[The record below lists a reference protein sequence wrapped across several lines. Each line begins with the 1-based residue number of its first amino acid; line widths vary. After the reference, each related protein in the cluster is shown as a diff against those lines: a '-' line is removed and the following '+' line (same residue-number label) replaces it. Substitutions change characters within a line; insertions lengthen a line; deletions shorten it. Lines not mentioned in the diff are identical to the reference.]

1 MKIVAGGV
9 AVAVIAVAVAVAT
22 LGMQSQN
29 HEQENT
35 VRVAFFPNIGHSI
48 AIVGMERGTFSEK
61 LGNQSTIKTRL
72 FDSGPQ
78 VIEAMFA
85 NEIDIAYVGP
95 GPTINGF
102 LKSDGKA
109 LKILAGAA
117 SGGVSLVVHPNSG
130 ITSSTDFSGKRI
142 AAPQIGNTQDVSLRN
157 FLSENNLKPVEK
169 GGTVYVINVVNP
181 DIFTLFS
188 KGDLDAA
195 WVPEPWATRLVQQL
209 GGVRLFQEKELWP
222 DQKFSSGVLIV
233 RSEFLE
239 KHPDLVQK
247 WLNAHVQTADW
258 INEHRDETEII
269 YNDFLKKSTGKTLP
283 PEMLHEAFSNLQI
296 TYDPI
301 ESSVYT
307 FAERANSL
315 GYLGREGY
323 SLEGIFYTE
332 PLDSIKREIISP

>member
-1 MKIVAGGV
+1 MKIITGGV
-9 AVAVIAVAVAVAT
+9 VATIAIAVAVLV
-22 LGMQSQN
+22 LGTQSAN
-29 HEQENT
+29 HEQENS

-48 AIVGMERGTFSEK
+48 AIVGIEREIFSEK
-61 LGNQSTIKTRL
+61 LGNQTTIKTRV

-85 NEIDIAYVGP
+85 NEIDLAYVGP
-95 GPTINGF
+95 GPAINGF
-102 LKSDGKA
+102 LKSDGKS

-130 ITSSTDFSGKRI
+130 IKSPSDFSGKRI

-157 FLSENNLKPVEK
+157 FLYQNNLKPSEK

-188 KGDLDAA
+188 KGELDAA

-209 GGVRLFQEKELWP
+209 GGIRLFQEKDLWP
-222 DQKFSSGVLIV
+222 DQKFSSAVLIV

-239 KHPDLVQK
+239 KHSDVVQK
-247 WLNAHVQTADW
+247 WVEAHVQTSDW

-269 YNDFLKKSTGKTLP
+269 YNDFLKKHTGKTLP
-283 PEMLHEAFSNLQI
+283 PEILHEAFSNLQI
-296 TYDPI
+296 TSDPI
-301 ESSVYT
+301 ESSIYT
-307 FAERANSL
+307 FAERANTL

-323 SLEGIFYTE
+323 VLDGIFFTE
-332 PLDSIKREIISP
+332 PLNSVKKEIIS

>member
-1 MKIVAGGV
+1 MKIIVGGV
-9 AVAVIAVAVAVAT
+9 IVAIAVVVAISSFGT
-22 LGMQSQN
+22 QYSN
-29 HEQENT
+29 EDKENK

-48 AIVGMERGTFSEK
+48 AIVGMEKGTFSEK
-61 LGNQSTIKTRL
+61 LGNQTTIKTRL

-95 GPTINGF
+95 GPAINGF
-102 LKSDGKA
+102 LKSDGKS
-109 LKILAGAA
+109 LKILAGTA
-117 SGGVSLVVHPNSG
+117 SSGVSLVVHPNSG
-130 ITSSTDFSGKRI
+130 IKSPKDFSGKKI
-142 AAPQIGNTQDVSLRN
+142 AAPQIGNTQDISLRS
-157 FLSENNLKPVEK
+157 FLYQNNLKPVEK

-188 KGDLDAA
+188 KGELDAA

-209 GGVRLFQEKELWP
+209 GGIRLFQEKELWP
-222 DQKFSSGVLIV
+222 DQKFSSVVLIV

-239 KHPDLVQK
+239 KHHDVVQK
-247 WLNAHVQTADW
+247 WVEAHVQTSDW
-258 INEHRDETEII
+258 INEHPDETEII
-269 YNDFLKKSTGKTLP
+269 FNDFLKKNTGKTFQ
-283 PEMLHEAFSNLQI
+283 PELLHEAFSNLQI

-301 ESSVYT
+301 ESSIYT

-323 SLEGIFYTE
+323 SLEGMFYTE
-332 PLDSIKREIISP
+332 PLDSIKKEIIS

>member
-1 MKIVAGGV
+1 MKIVAGV
-9 AVAVIAVAVAVAT
+9 VVTVAVAVAVVIFST
-22 LGMQSQN
+22 QSAN
-29 HEQENT
+29 HERENT
-35 VRVAFFPNIGHSI
+35 IRVAFFPNIGHSI
-48 AIVGMERGTFSEK
+48 AIVGMEKGMFLEK
-61 LGNQSTIKTRL
+61 LGNQTSIKTRL

-85 NEIDIAYVGP
+85 NEIDLAYVGP
-95 GPTINGF
+95 GPAINGF
-102 LKSDGKA
+102 LKSDGKS

-117 SGGVSLVVHPNSG
+117 SGGVSLVVHPNSE
-130 ITSSTDFSGKRI
+130 IKSPADFSGKRI

-222 DQKFSSGVLIV
+222 DQKFSSVVFIV

-247 WLNAHVQTADW
+247 WLNVHVQTADW

-332 PLDSIKREIISP
+332 PLNSIRKEIIS

>member
-1 MKIVAGGV
+1 M
-9 AVAVIAVAVAVAT
+9 IAVTIIT
-22 LGMQSQN
+22 LGTPSS
-29 HEQENT
+29 HSSQENT

-48 AIVGMERGTFSEK
+48 AIVGMEKGIFAEK
-61 LGNQSTIKTRL
+61 LGNQTFIETRL

-78 VIEAMFA
+78 VIESIFA

-95 GPTINGF
+95 APAINGF

-117 SGGVSLVVHPNSG
+117 SGGVSLVVHPDSK
-130 ITSSTDFSGKRI
+130 IESVDDFSGKRI
-142 AAPQIGNTQDVSLRN
+142 AAPQIGNTQDISLRN
-157 FLSENNLKPVEK
+157 YLYQNNLKPAEK
-169 GGTVYVINVVNP
+169 GGSVYVINVANP

-188 KGDLDAA
+188 KGELDAA

-209 GGVRLFQEKELWP
+209 GGIKLFQEKDLWP
-222 DQKFSSGVLIV
+222 DQKFSSAVLIV

-239 KHPDLVQK
+239 KHPDVVQK
-247 WLNAHVQTADW
+247 WVEAHVQTSNW
-258 INEHRDETEII
+258 INEHRNETEII
-269 YNDFLKKSTGKTLP
+269 YNGFLKKNTGKTLQ
-283 PEMLHEAFSNLQI
+283 PEILHEAFSNLQI

-332 PLDSIKREIISP
+332 PLNSIKEIIP

>member
-1 MKIVAGGV
+1 MKILAVGVVA
-9 AVAVIAVAVAVAT
+9 AIAIAVAVVA
-22 LGMQSQN
+22 LGTQFTN
-29 HEQENT
+29 HERENT
-35 VRVAFFPNIGHSI
+35 IRVAFFPNIGHSI
-48 AIVGMERGTFSEK
+48 AIVGMEKGTFSEK
-61 LGNQSTIKTRL
+61 LGNQTEIETRL

-85 NEIDIAYVGP
+85 NEIDLAYVGP
-95 GPTINGF
+95 GPAINGF
-102 LKSDGKA
+102 LKSDGKS

-117 SGGVSLVVHPNSG
+117 SGGVSLVVHPDSD
-130 ITSSTDFSGKRI
+130 IKSHEDFSGKRI
-142 AAPQIGNTQDVSLRN
+142 AAPQIGNTQDVSLRS
-157 FLSENNLKPVEK
+157 FLYQNNLKPVEK

-222 DQKFSSGVLIV
+222 NQQFSSVILIV

-239 KHPDLVQK
+239 NHPDLVQK
-247 WLNAHVQTADW
+247 WLNAHEQTSDW

-269 YNDFLKKSTGKTLP
+269 YNNFLKKSTGKTLS
-283 PEMLHEAFSNLQI
+283 PELLHEAFSNLQI
-296 TYDPI
+296 TDDPI

-323 SLEGIFYTE
+323 SLEGMFYTE
-332 PLDSIKREIISP
+332 PLNSIRKEISP

>member
-1 MKIVAGGV
+1 MKIIAFGV
-9 AVAVIAVAVAVAT
+9 AVAAIAIAIVVSSLNT
-22 LGMQSQN
+22 QSAHQ
-29 HEQENT
+29 EQENT

-48 AIVGMERGTFSEK
+48 AIVGMEKGTFSEK
-61 LGNQSTIKTRL
+61 LGNQTMIKTRL

-95 GPTINGF
+95 GPAINGF
-102 LKSDGKA
+102 LKSDGKS

-117 SGGVSLVVHPNSG
+117 SSGVSLIVHPSSG
-130 ITSSTDFSGKRI
+130 IKSPADFFGKRI
-142 AAPQIGNTQDVSLRN
+142 AAPQIGNTQDVSLRS
-157 FLSENNLKPVEK
+157 FLYQNNLKPAEK

-188 KGDLDAA
+188 KGELDAA

-209 GGVRLFQEKELWP
+209 GGIRLFQEKELWS
-222 DQKFSSGVLIV
+222 DQKFSSVVLIV

-239 KHPDLVQK
+239 KHHDIVQK
-247 WLNAHVQTADW
+247 WVEAHVQTSDW
-258 INEHRDETEII
+258 INDHPDETEII
-269 YNDFLKKSTGKTLP
+269 FNDFLKKNTGKTLQP
-283 PEMLHEAFSNLQI
+283 KLLHEAFSNLQI

-301 ESSVYT
+301 ESSIYT

-323 SLEGIFYTE
+323 NLEGIFYTE
-332 PLDSIKREIISP
+332 PLDSIKKEIVS

>member
-1 MKIVAGGV
+1 MKTIAGGV
-9 AVAVIAVAVAVAT
+9 VIAIAVAIAVVALYT
-22 LGMQSQN
+22 QSTNQ
-29 HEQENT
+29 EQENT

-48 AIVGMERGTFSEK
+48 AIVGMEREIFSEK
-61 LGNQSTIKTRL
+61 VGNQTTIKTRL

-85 NEIDIAYVGP
+85 NEIDLAYVGP
-95 GPTINGF
+95 GPAINGF
-102 LKSDGKA
+102 LKSNGKS

-117 SGGVSLVVHPNSG
+117 SGGVSLVVNPHSD
-130 ITSSTDFSGKRI
+130 IKSASDFSGKRI
-142 AAPQIGNTQDVSLRN
+142 AAPQIGNTQDVSLRS
-157 FLSENNLKPVEK
+157 FLYQNNLKPAEK

-188 KGDLDAA
+188 KGELDAA

-209 GGVRLFQEKELWP
+209 DGTRLFQEKDLWP
-222 DQKFSSGVLIV
+222 DQKFSSTVLIV

-239 KHPDLVQK
+239 KHPDIVQK
-247 WLNAHVQTADW
+247 WVEAHVETSEW

-269 YNDFLKKSTGKTLP
+269 YNDFLKKHTGKTLP
-283 PEMLHEAFSNLQI
+283 PEILHEAFSNLQI
-296 TYDPI
+296 TSDPI
-301 ESSVYT
+301 ESSIYS
-307 FAERANSL
+307 FAERANTL

-332 PLDSIKREIISP
+332 PLYSIKKEIIS

>member
-1 MKIVAGGV
+1 MKIVAGV
-9 AVAVIAVAVAVAT
+9 AIAAIAIAVAVV
-22 LGMQSQN
+22 LGTQSVN
-29 HEQENT
+29 HERENT
-35 VRVAFFPNIGHSI
+35 IRVAFFPNIGHSI
-48 AIVGMERGTFSEK
+48 AIVGMEKGTFSEK
-61 LGNQSTIKTRL
+61 LGNQTGIETRL

-78 VIEAMFA
+78 VIEAIFA
-85 NEIDIAYVGP
+85 NEIDLAYIGP
-95 GPTINGF
+95 GPAINGF
-102 LKSDGKA
+102 LKSDGKS

-117 SGGVSLVVHPNSG
+117 SGGISLVVHPHSG
-130 ITSSTDFSGKRI
+130 IKSPEDFGGKRI
-142 AAPQIGNTQDVSLRN
+142 AAPQIGNTQDVSLRS
-157 FLSENNLKPVEK
+157 FLYQNNLKPAEK

-222 DQKFSSGVLIV
+222 DQKFSSVVLIV

-247 WLNAHVQTADW
+247 WLEAHVQTSDW

-269 YNDFLKKSTGKTLP
+269 YNNFLKKSTGKTLP
-283 PEMLHEAFSNLQI
+283 PELLHEAFSNLQI
-296 TYDPI
+296 TDDPI

-307 FAERANSL
+307 FAERANAL

-323 SLEGIFYTE
+323 NLEGMFYTE
-332 PLDSIKREIISP
+332 PLNSIRKEIIS

>member
-1 MKIVAGGV
+1 MKIVAGVVVTV
-9 AVAVIAVAVAVAT
+9 AVAIAVVIFST
-22 LGMQSQN
+22 QSAN
-29 HEQENT
+29 HERENT
-35 VRVAFFPNIGHSI
+35 IRVAFFPNIGHSI
-48 AIVGMERGTFSEK
+48 AIVGMEKGTFSEK
-61 LGNQSTIKTRL
+61 LGNLAEIETRL

-85 NEIDIAYVGP
+85 NEIDLAYVGP
-95 GPTINGF
+95 GPAINGF
-102 LKSDGKA
+102 LKSDGKS

-117 SGGVSLVVHPNSG
+117 SGGVSLVVHPDSD
-130 ITSSTDFSGKRI
+130 IKSPEDFSGKRI

-188 KGDLDAA
+188 KGELDAA

-222 DQKFSSGVLIV
+222 DQKFSSVVLIV

-239 KHPDLVQK
+239 KHSDLVQK
-247 WLNAHVQTADW
+247 WLNVHVQTADW

-283 PEMLHEAFSNLQI
+283 PEMLHEAFSNLQV

-332 PLDSIKREIISP
+332 PLNSIRKEIIS

>member
-1 MKIVAGGV
+1 MKIITVGVVA
-9 AVAVIAVAVAVAT
+9 AIAIAVAVVV
-22 LGMQSQN
+22 LGTQSTN
-29 HEQENT
+29 HEQENI

-48 AIVGMERGTFSEK
+48 TIVGIEREIFSEK
-61 LGNQSTIKTRL
+61 LGNQTTIKTRV

-85 NEIDIAYVGP
+85 NEIDLAYAGP
-95 GPTINGF
+95 SPAINGF
-102 LKSDGKA
+102 LKSDGKS

-130 ITSSTDFSGKRI
+130 IKSPHDFSGKRI
-142 AAPQIGNTQDVSLRN
+142 AAPQIGNTQDVSLRS
-157 FLSENNLKPVEK
+157 FLYQNNLKPAEK

-188 KGDLDAA
+188 KGELDAA

-209 GGVRLFQEKELWP
+209 DGIRLFQEKDLWP
-222 DQKFSSGVLIV
+222 DQKFSSAVLMV

-239 KHPDLVQK
+239 KHPDVVQK
-247 WLNAHVQTADW
+247 WVEAHVQTSDW

-269 YNDFLKKSTGKTLP
+269 YNDFLKKHTGKTLP
-283 PEMLHEAFSNLQI
+283 PEILHEAFSNLQI
-296 TYDPI
+296 TSDPI
-301 ESSVYT
+301 ESSIYT
-307 FAERANSL
+307 FAERANTL

-323 SLEGIFYTE
+323 VLEGIFFTE
-332 PLDSIKREIISP
+332 PLNSVKKEIIS